1 MLLTSPPGRSRAAV
15 ERRASERIDH
25 SVGRSVRLLLAFS
38 SALRRSTRLR
48 SQLFVVVR
56 IRSPPRTRIRALG
69 TTRRAVHDVAL
80 FWRLRQPTKVWTAER
95 SRCRFRRAGCAVL
108 DPCARAA
115 AARRP
120 HRASHEEECRR
131 EVDAHHMAAYGAPP
145 LVPGVRAVLLLDGDG
160 NRIVAKYYAG
170 YQKAADAQ
178 AAFEAKLF
186 KKTKNASMPRGEA
199 DVILIEDA
207 VAVFRLSA
215 DARFYV
221 VGPASENE
229 LILNV
234 VLDGLVDA
242 LHALLGAELGAR
254 TILENLETAMLAVD
268 ELVDGGR
275 ILEVDA
281 NAIANRVQMRG
292 VEGSQPITDMTATQA
307 ISTITDQIFK
317 SMNN

>member
-1 MLLTSPPGRSRAAV
+1 
-15 ERRASERIDH
+15 
-25 SVGRSVRLLLAFS
+25 
-38 SALRRSTRLR
+38 
-48 SQLFVVVR
+48 
-56 IRSPPRTRIRALG
+56 
-69 TTRRAVHDVAL
+69 
-80 FWRLRQPTKVWTAER
+80 
-95 SRCRFRRAGCAVL
+95 
-108 DPCARAA
+108 
-115 AARRP
+115 
-120 HRASHEEECRR
+120 
-131 EVDAHHMAAYGAPP
+131 MAAYGAPP